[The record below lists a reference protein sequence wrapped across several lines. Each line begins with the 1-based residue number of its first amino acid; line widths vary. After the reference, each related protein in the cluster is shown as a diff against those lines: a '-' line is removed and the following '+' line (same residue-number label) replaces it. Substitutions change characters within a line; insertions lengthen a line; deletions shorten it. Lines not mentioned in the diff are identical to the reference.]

1 MRNFALKSFV
11 YATPS
16 LRPFGFG
23 SSNVA
28 ALAPVALGRTDDAAR
43 AGVAAAVLLAGVG
56 ADVFFAGDVVAVTL
70 FFAVDDL
77 AVVVFFA
84 AVFFVAVFV
93 AGAFDAAAALAFF
106 AGAFDVAAAL
116 AFFAGAFD
124 AAAALA
130 LFAGALLAGEPL
142 AVDLVAVEFLAVFF
156 AGGLGAADAADL
168 EVR

>member
-1 MRNFALKSFV
+1 MALKSFV

-23 SSNVA
+23 SSIVA
-28 ALAPVALGRTDDAAR
+28 RLAPVALGRTDDAAR
-43 AGVAAAVLLAGVG
+43 AGVAAAAFLAGVG
-56 ADVFFAGDVVAVTL
+56 AAVFFAGDV
-70 FFAVDDL
+70 FAV
-77 AVVVFFA
+77 VRFF
-84 AVFFVAVFV
+84 
-93 AGAFDAAAALAFF
+93 AGAFGAAAALALF
-106 AGAFDVAAAL
+106 GAAA
-116 AFFAGAFD
+116 D
-124 AAAALA
+124 VA